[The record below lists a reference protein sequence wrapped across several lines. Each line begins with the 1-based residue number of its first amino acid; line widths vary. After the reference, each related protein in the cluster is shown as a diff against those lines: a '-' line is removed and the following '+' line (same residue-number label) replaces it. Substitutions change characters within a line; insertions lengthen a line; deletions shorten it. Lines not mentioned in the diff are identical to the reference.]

1 MIGRARTTLRALG
14 RLCKKYR
21 YSGHTSLRRG
31 RDARAR
37 GQEDSMNRRQG
48 CSSGWGDDLTSREP
62 QNLRS
67 RRVAGRIEQPHG
79 SEPVALPRG
88 DAENVPR
95 LG

>member
-1 MIGRARTTLRALG
+1 
-14 RLCKKYR
+14 
-21 YSGHTSLRRG
+21 
-31 RDARAR
+31 
-37 GQEDSMNRRQG
+37 MNRRQG

-79 SEPVALPRG
+79 SEPAAVPRG
-88 DAENVPR
+88 DAVNVPR